1 MDLVTAPHHAHSS
14 LELFL
19 PFTLPREKIMS
30 AVRCLLLMLV
40 LTACPAQAAQA
51 EQVVLFLGDSL
62 TAGLGVEPEQAYP
75 RLLGDMLIKEGM
87 TGVRIINGG
96 LSGSTS
102 ASALSRLQWYDKK
115 IRPSLLFLALG
126 ANDGLRGLT
135 LAEMEK
141 NLTEVINAARER
153 GMRIILAGMELP
165 PNYGDEYTGHFRQV
179 YRDLA
184 ARYGLTLIP
193 FLLEGVGGVAGLNQ
207 ADGIHPNAE
216 GHQHIARHVYPV
228 LRRSLDEILAQQ
240 QKNSH
245 DRTEKQPAY

>member
-1 MDLVTAPHHAHSS
+1 MDLVTALNHAHSS
-14 LELFL
+14 HELLL
-19 PFTLPREKIMS
+19 PLTLSREKIMS
-30 AVRCLLLMLV
+30 TVRCLLLMLV
-40 LTACPAQAAQA
+40 LTASPAQAAQA
-51 EQVVLFLGDSL
+51 EQVILFLGDSL

-87 TGVRIINGG
+87 TGVRIVNGG

-153 GMRIILAGMELP
+153 GMHIILAGMELP
-165 PNYGDEYTGHFRQV
+165 PNYGDEYTGRFRQV
-179 YRDLA
+179 YRGLA
-184 ARYGLTLIP
+184 ARYGITLIP

-240 QKNSH
+240 QK
-245 DRTEKQPAY
+245 KQP